1 MARRN
6 KSNAPQEIN
15 ASSMADI
22 AFLLLIFF
30 LVTTTIDYDK
40 GILHKLPP
48 ITDAP
53 PPDVKSNKRN
63 TMVVLINQQDYL
75 LVNNEHTSIKV
86 LRKRAKEFLNNN
98 GRNPNWSINPK
109 EAIIS
114 LQNDRG
120 TSYGLYLRVQN
131 ELKAAY
137 RELRDEY
144 ALRKYGNKFE
154 ELKAIAKDSGR
165 EADKAK
171 VEDVADQFPMRL
183 SEAEPKEIGG

>member
-6 KSNAPQEIN
+6 KQGAQEIN

-48 ITDAP
+48 ITEKP
-53 PPDVKSNKRN
+53 PEDFRSNKRN
-63 TMVVLINQQDYL
+63 TMIVLINAKDYL
-75 LVNNEHTSIKV
+75 LVNGEYENVKD
-86 LRKRAKEFLNNN
+86 LRKRAKDFINNN

-120 TSYGLYLRVQN
+120 TSYGLHIKVQN

-144 ALRKYGNKFE
+144 ALKTYGSKFE
-154 ELKAIAKDSGR
+154 DLKELASDTGKEG
-165 EADKAK
+165 DKKK
-171 VEDVADQFPMRL
+171 VEDVADNYPMRL
-183 SEAEPKEIGG
+183 SEAEPKSIGE